1 MVFSSFGFIFI
12 FLPLL
17 FIAYFIVPSWQRS
30 GRNVVL
36 LFFSLLFYFFG
47 GPRFF
52 PLILLSVAINHFG
65 GLLAGGR
72 SRYRR
77 LFLVAATVLNLS
89 LLFWFKYASFAA
101 ENLSTLGF
109 SLKLPDVV
117 LPIGISFFTFQG
129 LSYVFDVYRG
139 DAPIQRNPL
148 KTGLYIMLFPQL
160 VAGPIIRY
168 ASIADQIDR
177 RTESLTGF
185 ADGAVRF
192 LFGLSKKMLLANQL
206 GVIADEV
213 FSAAPGSLTVTLSWL
228 GALSYTGQ
236 IYFDFSAYSDMA
248 IGLGR
253 IFGFRFPENF
263 NYPYI
268 SRSVTEF
275 WRRWHMT
282 LSGWFRDYVYIPLGG
297 SRGQLFETVRNMLI
311 VWLLTGF
318 WHGAAWTFLLWGFYF
333 GVLLL
338 GERTIWGKLLNRLPS
353 PLQHLYTMVL
363 IVFGWVF
370 FRSGSVA
377 HAASYFSSLFGG
389 SERGF
394 WDGQT
399 LYFLLEY
406 RWELLI
412 GILAALPVKDRIQT
426 FLSVR
431 AHHPSAKFLLTFG
444 KTGLALLLFALS
456 FLRLLSSGYNPFIYF
471 RF

>member
-1 MVFSSFGFIFI
+1 
-12 FLPLL
+12 
-17 FIAYFIVPSWQRS
+17 
-30 GRNVVL
+30 
-36 LFFSLLFYFFG
+36 
-47 GPRFF
+47 
-52 PLILLSVAINHFG
+52 
-65 GLLAGGR
+65 
-72 SRYRR
+72 
-77 LFLVAATVLNLS
+77 
-89 LLFWFKYASFAA
+89 
-101 ENLSTLGF
+101 
-109 SLKLPDVV
+109 
-117 LPIGISFFTFQG
+117 
-129 LSYVFDVYRG
+129 
-139 DAPIQRNPL
+139 
-148 KTGLYIMLFPQL
+148 
-160 VAGPIIRY
+160 
-168 ASIADQIDR
+168 
-177 RTESLTGF
+177 
-185 ADGAVRF
+185 
-192 LFGLSKKMLLANQL
+192 
-206 GVIADEV
+206 
-213 FSAAPGSLTVTLSWL
+213 
-228 GALSYTGQ
+228 
-236 IYFDFSAYSDMA
+236 
-248 IGLGR
+248 
-253 IFGFRFPENF
+253 
-263 NYPYI
+263 
-268 SRSVTEF
+268 
-275 WRRWHMT
+275 
-282 LSGWFRDYVYIPLGG
+282 
-297 SRGQLFETVRNMLI
+297 MLI